1 MQCPRCRR
9 PNAAGAQLCIFC
21 GTALQSEAID
31 GTTSPSSGSEPPS
44 VTDGVWREEP
54 RAGTPESGGELLPP
68 WLVAALGQAAPA
80 PLAEPTRDNPIESP
94 PWPASAPDLGRTAV
108 PSAPS
113 ILPGGTV
120 MPLMS
125 GLSQPPRQSM
135 GARNIVNSPALDG
148 GFAGSSAFG
157 GSPAF
162 GPIPANEVQRAPHG
176 TGALVQ
182 VLGPG
187 TILKGGRYRLLQ
199 RFYPSTALE
208 PQGNEPPLM
217 IASDTEIPDLRVLV
231 QELLLVGNGPD
242 DAERA
247 RRNIAERLHSIAHA
261 GGIAPLVEHCSE
273 RGRHFL
279 IFELPSGESLLD
291 RLQRRGG
298 PMPEAAAVGQALQV
312 LDVLERFERERPPFI
327 HGNLSPAN
335 IILRPSGQVLLVGC
349 SPTLLIHPD
358 GAVERSQA
366 GGVPGYAAPEQ
377 VRGQAS
383 TRSDLYALCA
393 VLYHAVT
400 GTAPGPR
407 GSAMRPPARHL
418 NPQVSLELEDVLSQ
432 GLRPASNQRFESAAE
447 LRMALQ
453 PLITG
458 HTTHVPEDLQHD
470 TLQAVNPAIVP
481 VRDARG
487 RLVLPRRRATQNP
500 LMLVGAIVCLMALLS
515 GGVLF
520 AVSSHGSGAA
530 AHATPTPNSLAALFQ
545 SKGIALS
552 GGEFTFDNQRSDNND
567 KQHASLA
574 LASNDTKTALADFQS
589 AVSEDQ
595 ADAEA
600 AIYAADL
607 QIRIAKSP
615 YVTVVAAVAFGN
627 PDDVALSREELQGV
641 YLAQQHINSAA
652 PLSGDLKVQVLILNS
667 GPNADDVTTAAQVI
681 LQDIQN
687 GNAQHL
693 VGIVGW
699 PESDQTRVAI
709 SALAPSGLAIVSPTA
724 DADNLGGNPGD
735 FFSIVPGLSQQ
746 SGELAD
752 ALVTQLH
759 AHNVLVLGDAHDST
773 SNAIAT
779 SFLNRVNNKQYASL
793 GVSATRANFNTGATT
808 DFDAT
813 VQSAILAGDD
823 WIYLAGN
830 TQDSVYLAQS
840 VAKLNARYGTALR
853 VLVGTQANTPAL
865 FGISPDPTDP
875 VAALASSDP
884 SALQW
889 LDVAA
894 LADKGEWT
902 ADSVDESPPAFFDDY
917 AAQYG
922 INGEPSGFPSAD
934 ATSILSYDAA
944 SVLVAAEN
952 HGIKG
957 TSDTAQLPSPTQVRQ
972 RLLQFTGDSPFM
984 GVGGAIAFTV
994 TGSQPQK
1001 SLAILALAP
1010 VQSPSANQPV
1020 VQAKVVAVTGG
1031 HTTFCGG
1038 AQTNCTAG

>member
-21 GTALQSEAID
+21 GTALQSEGDD
-31 GTTSPSSGSEPPS
+31 GSSPQSSGPGFESPS

-54 RAGTPESGGELLPP
+54 RAATPESGGEPLPP
-68 WLVAALGQAAPA
+68 WLSA
-80 PLAEPTRDNPIESP
+80 PLGRVGPTSAAGPARDNQLGPV
-94 PWPASAPDLGRTAV
+94 PWLASSPDLGRAPA
-108 PSAPS
+108 PSGPS
-113 ILPGGTV
+113 ILPSGTV
-120 MPLMS
+120 MPLMG
-125 GLSQPPRQSM
+125 GLSQPPRQGM
-135 GARNIVNSPALDG
+135 GAGHIVSSPSLDG
-148 GFAGSSAFG
+148 RFS
-157 GSPAF
+157 GSPAY
-162 GPIPANEVQRAPHG
+162 GAGLANDVRRAPRS

-187 TILKGGRYRLLQ
+187 TLLKGGRYRLLQ
-199 RFYPSTALE
+199 RFYPSSALE

-217 IASDTEIPDLRVLV
+217 IASDTELPDVRVLV
-231 QELLLVGNGPD
+231 QELLLDGGPD
-242 DAERA
+242 DAERV
-247 RRNIAERLHSIAHA
+247 RRTVAERLQATARS
-261 GGIAPLVEHCSE
+261 GGLAPLVEHFSE

-279 IFELPSGESLLD
+279 IFELPSGEPLLD

-298 PMPEAAAVGQALQV
+298 PMPETAAVGQALQV
-312 LDVLERFERERPPFI
+312 LDVLEHFERERPPFI

-335 IILRPSGQVLLVGC
+335 IMLRPSGQVMLVGC
-349 SPTLLIHPD
+349 SPTLLLHPD
-358 GAVERSQA
+358 GAVERGQA
-366 GGVPGYAAPEQ
+366 GGIPGYAAPEQ

-393 VLYHAVT
+393 LLHHAVT
-400 GTAPGPR
+400 GAAPSPR
-407 GSAMRPPARHL
+407 ASAMRPPARHL
-418 NPQVSLELEDVLSQ
+418 NPKVSLELEDVLSR

-447 LRMALQ
+447 LRMMLQ

-458 HTTHVPEDLQHD
+458 HATHVPEDLQLD
-470 TLQAVNPAIVP
+470 TPQTVNPAIVP

-500 LMLVGAIVCLMALLS
+500 VLLIGALVCLMLLLS
-515 GGVLF
+515 SGVLF
-520 AVSSHGSGAA
+520 AVSSRGSGAA

-552 GGEFTFDNQRSDNND
+552 GGEFTFDTQRSDNND

-574 LASNDTKTALADFQS
+574 LASNDAKTALADFQS

-652 PLSGDLKVQVLILNS
+652 PLPGDLKVQVLILNS
-667 GPNADDVTTAAQVI
+667 GPNADDVTTAAQAI

-724 DADNLGGNPGD
+724 DADNLGGNLGN

-746 SGELAD
+746 SGALAD

-759 AHNVLVLGDAHDST
+759 AHSVLVLGDAHDPT

-779 SFLNRVNNKQYASL
+779 TFLTRVNNKQYASL

-808 DFDAT
+808 DFDAA
-813 VQSAILAGDD
+813 VQSAIFAGDD

-830 TQDSVYLAQS
+830 TQDSIYLAQS
-840 VAKLNARYGTALR
+840 VAKLNAKYGTALR

-875 VAALASSDP
+875 IAALASSDP

-902 ADSVDESPPAFFDDY
+902 ANSVDESPPAFFDDY

-922 INGEPSGFPSAD
+922 INGEPSGFSSAD

-944 SVLVAAEN
+944 SVLLAAAN
-952 HGIKG
+952 RGIKV
-957 TSDTAQLPSPTQVRQ
+957 TTDTAELPSPTQVRQ
-972 RLLQFTGDSPFM
+972 RLLQFTNESPFM

-1001 SLAILALAP
+1001 ALAILALAP
-1010 VQSPSANQPV
+1010 VQSPSANQPIA
-1020 VQAKVVAVTGG
+1020 QSTIIAVSGG
-1031 HTTFCGG
+1031 HTSFCGS
-1038 AQTNCTAG
+1038 AQTNCAAG